1 MTKRGERRC
10 MYSSLL
16 PSTDISMTFLP
27 PSWPSGNEKK
37 ARSNKEVSATATTTT
52 YTVEILAGDD
62 RLLKEL
68 VKIDNKDVPTI
79 RVESMYEL
87 FKDKVQ
93 KQRTGDFNFELCF
106 TASSRYGN
114 GGVIGW
120 HMEEKAVSPPSAEKL
135 SKMHISGLQK
145 HLNMAQET
153 ARSIVQEFNYLKNRE
168 VRMHKTSESTNR
180 RIIRFSCCS
189 IMGLLGFSA
198 VQLWWL
204 RRWFKSKK
212 LL

>member
-1 MTKRGERRC
+1 
-10 MYSSLL
+10 
-16 PSTDISMTFLP
+16 MTFLP

-93 KQRTGDFNFELCF
+93 KQRSGE
-106 TASSRYGN
+106 REKRRRK
-114 GGVIGW
+114 
-120 HMEEKAVSPPSAEKL
+120 EE
-135 SKMHISGLQK
+135 
-145 HLNMAQET
+145 
-153 ARSIVQEFNYLKNRE
+153 R
-168 VRMHKTSESTNR
+168 
-180 RIIRFSCCS
+180 
-189 IMGLLGFSA
+189 
-198 VQLWWL
+198 
-204 RRWFKSKK
+204 KK
-212 LL
+212 LIECTQERKE